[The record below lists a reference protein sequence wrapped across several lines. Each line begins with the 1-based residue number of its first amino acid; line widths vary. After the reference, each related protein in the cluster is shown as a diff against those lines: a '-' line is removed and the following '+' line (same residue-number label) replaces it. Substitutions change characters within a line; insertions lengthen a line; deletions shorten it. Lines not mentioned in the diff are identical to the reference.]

1 MKNNFQFYIS
11 HDEIL
16 CILNEV
22 LSAGAVHVYLLRVSP
37 EYGAVE
43 AAPDQRYDLSQ
54 WEFAVFSQCSRALD
68 TKEAYLAYTKS
79 NHGDLTLH
87 IGDETETELWESCI
101 GMTADRP
108 MPLVWRKL
116 VDRLR
121 NSCRKGAYVVTPRNV
136 RKYYPQIQYSMG
148 TRKAYQKGKIIR
160 PAVGWNRV
168 ELVSDQETSDR

>member
-1 MKNNFQFYIS
+1 MKNNFQFYIT

-16 CILNEV
+16 RILNEV
-22 LSAGAVHVYLLRVSP
+22 LSAGAAHVYLLRVSP
-37 EYGAVE
+37 EYAAVE

-87 IGDETETELWESCI
+87 IGDETETELWESYI
-101 GMTADRP
+101 GMTADHP
-108 MPLVWRKL
+108 MLPAWRKL
-116 VDRLR
+116 IEQLR
-121 NSCRKGAYVVTPRNV
+121 KSCMKGAYVVTPRNV
-136 RKYYPQIQYSMG
+136 RKYYSQIRYSMG
-148 TRKAYQKGKIIR
+148 AQEAYQKGKTIR

-168 ELVSDQETSDR
+168 ELMSE

>member
-16 CILNEV
+16 CFLNEV

-37 EYGAVE
+37 EYAAVE
-43 AAPDQRYDLSQ
+43 AESDQRYDFSQ
-54 WEFAVFSQCSRALD
+54 WEFALFSQCSRALD

-87 IGDETETELWESCI
+87 IGDETETELWESYI

-108 MPLVWRKL
+108 MPPAWRKL

-136 RKYYPQIQYSMG
+136 RKYYPQIWYSVG
-148 TRKAYQKGKIIR
+148 AQKAYQKGKTIR
-160 PAVGWNRV
+160 PVVGWNRV